1 MSQAGLINDSTSVVQ
16 IDTSQ
21 LQSGATAIVYISTT
35 ANPGQF
41 VTVRDQTGY
50 LSSPQ
55 SILLSTTGGAR
66 LNGSAT
72 ASSLIQ
78 QGFGFESLVAQT
90 GSNWITVNEN
100 DFREPSA
107 VYRYKNLATTTLNIN
122 TFQATGLASTLKAD
136 TLSLEAASTVSMATL
151 YESTLYVNTYPEF
164 IQSGPS
170 DFDFT
175 LNGNLAIL
183 ESLESDIG
191 TTRIQGT
198 LDTFGDVFVGGNI
211 SSASGTLWLFGDL
224 TSSSNIA
231 APEGLLLS
239 AKNVSTLNTG
249 SLGTAVWISSLVTV
263 GAVAST
269 NSLFSREADCRNFV
283 VTSSIQFGAAGD
295 PTYIRYEPGFLD
307 FGAST
312 IFATLTTDSINAGLT
327 LSLASMDF
335 REITASDTLSSLTLG
350 ATRITNQ
357 YGSLTISTIDGNT
370 TSTGTLLAP
379 FTSTFTNVTSG
390 AIRFNTE
397 QASYSTTISY
407 PPNSATVI
415 GTKLVAH
422 AWNISSIA
430 NNGTLNTPQKGLYS
444 ENVLLN
450 EIKTSTIVANQNTI
464 SSLQVGTL
472 TLERAF
478 NFNSVEIHTSTTT
491 PFEAPGAVWTGV
503 KNLRASTLQTDAL
516 YVNRI
521 EANQP
526 QFFGASIPTIS
537 SLIVSSMHS
546 DLTYVSSLKTYSMTM
561 GAPVEYS
568 TINPS
573 SAYFVVT
580 QTALNSPPYNYF
592 TGIGTYFEKLFFRGS
607 EDYQLVGSVVNP
619 AAHLASALPQRYME
633 RIVGLGSSNTGLYSN
648 HTYHSRQMGVGE
660 LPGQLAVDQRN
671 DLYFITGSKMT
682 PSFGAVDTRQKT
694 NFDTFI
700 GEPGFY
706 VRKIQDN
713 RTTFGSGQWGGE
725 VLTIA
730 GRSNHYFGDSIP
742 ASQAHFF
749 NDLKLCGDGP
759 SSFYINDNN
768 NFALRYIDSNAQI
781 STILKGYLNYPYN
794 LITPNYDNAPTNPPS
809 TIWGSGFTAQ
819 NSYGNQVDAG
829 GAINPA
835 FRSTIVNQIIKG
847 TDGKLYVLDNWN
859 EVVHKIDVSAQR
871 MTRWYGKYRDYVT
884 KGPIYDGVGG
894 TLQGMPFF
902 LGKSHCF
909 DMSGN
914 YYFGDESWTL
924 KKCEPPGYTIN
935 RFAGTRY
942 DGAPGPGGGF
952 QEYAGDGVP
961 ALDAYISTP
970 HALCSD
976 TGNNIYFYDYGTERV
991 RVVKGNDLYIYDA
1004 AGNGTRGYSGDGG
1017 VGRDAEIGVITAM
1030 VSDAGNNIYMADMT
1044 NHIIRKLEFTTST
1057 ITTIAGT
1064 GTGGYSGD
1072 GGLATAAQLS
1082 TPTSLY
1088 LDPNGNLFIAD
1099 SGNYRIRVLDTNTGY
1114 IYPFAGNTYNT
1125 YAGDGGPA
1133 TDAIL
1138 NRPRGLLHLNDNS
1151 VLISDTNN
1159 NVIRR
1164 IEPSNSTITT
1174 IVGTGVQGFNG
1185 DGAAL
1190 STELHSPGHLSFDY
1204 ANSTLYF
1211 TDAGNNR
1218 LRFYNMATQQVSTLA
1233 GTGSNDYNGDALSP
1247 AETNLNGPLG
1257 VLYDPSG
1264 YVFVGEPANYIVRRI
1279 NLQSNV
1285 TNIFAGNLTDAYSAG
1300 IPAYVAAIGP
1310 PTQLSFDTSNNLHIT
1325 MNSPT
1330 VTNVSRVNRQTD
1342 ILEQIMA
1349 NWGTAYDIGG
1359 IPGPQQRL
1367 KQPFDLAV
1375 GLVGLT
1381 GAIVDASNN
1390 IAFAQDVFAN
1400 ILRTYTYGTQIKP
1413 IYLNVDLIYYIGNPN
1428 SIAIANLNAQNL
1440 ASYNIFNAL
1449 PAPQRVSLRN
1459 VLAIQEENTFIAA
1472 NGIAGGFSLLEGTV
1486 WVTGVPNEGTVVNDV
1501 LQTGGIT
1508 IRNGNIRFPNYLA
1521 DITIRN
1527 QFNDVRMRNLIY
1539 NGSLQVSSDPALK
1552 EDISGANL
1560 ALCYET
1566 LSTLPLRTYSYSV
1579 AYQSTFQR
1587 YEQQPRIG
1595 FLTSE
1600 VAPYF
1605 PKSITPTPFEH
1616 AWGPSTIQTLD
1627 ISQIK
1632 YLHLGATQRLSQQV
1646 STLEVAA
1653 AALEEQCSTLRAEV
1667 GTQRTASHS

>member
-1 MSQAGLINDSTSVVQ
+1 MSQPALINDSTSVVQ

-66 LNGSAT
+66 LNSSAAT
-72 ASSLIQ
+72 SSLIQ

-90 GSNWITVNEN
+90 ESNWVTVNEN
-100 DFREPSA
+100 DFRVPSA
-107 VYRYKNLATTTLNIN
+107 SYRYKTLATTTLNAT
-122 TFQATGLASTLKAD
+122 TFQATGLISTLKTD
-136 TLSLEAASTVSMATL
+136 TLAVQAASTVSMASL
-151 YESTLYVNTYPEF
+151 YQSTLYVNTYPEF
-164 IQSGPS
+164 IQSGPT

-175 LNGNLAIL
+175 LKG
-183 ESLESDIG
+183 SLVVLNSFDSDTG
-191 TTRIQGT
+191 TTRIQST
-198 LDTFGDVFVGGNI
+198 LNVFSDTFVGGNI
-211 SSASGTLWLFGDL
+211 SSASGTFWLLGDL
-224 TSSSNIA
+224 ASSSNIA

-239 AKNVSTLNTG
+239 ARNVSTLNTG
-249 SLGTAVWISSLVTV
+249 SLGKAVFISSFVTV

-295 PTYIRYEPGFLD
+295 PTYIHYHPGFLD
-307 FGAST
+307 FGSST
-312 IFATLTTDSINAGLT
+312 IISTITTDSINAGLT
-327 LSLASMDF
+327 LSLNSMDF
-335 REITASDTLSSLTLG
+335 REITASDTLSSLILG

-379 FTSTFTNVTSG
+379 FVSTLTNVTSG
-390 AIRFNTE
+390 TITFNTE

-407 PPNSATVI
+407 PPNSATVV

-422 AWNISSIA
+422 AWNLSSIA
-430 NNGTLNTPQKGLYS
+430 NNGILNTPQKGLYS
-444 ENVLLN
+444 ENILLN

-478 NFNSVEIHTSTTT
+478 NFNSVKINTSTATS
-491 PFEAPGAVWTGV
+491 FEAPGAEWSGV
-503 KNLRASTLQTDAL
+503 KNLRTSTLQSDSL

-526 QFFGASIPTIS
+526 QFFGSSIPTIS
-537 SLIVSSMHS
+537 SLTVSSIQS
-546 DLTYVSSLKTYSMTM
+546 DLTYVSSLKTYSMRI

-607 EDYQLVGSVVNP
+607 EDYLLVGNVVNP
-619 AAHLASALPQRYME
+619 AAQLASALSQRYME
-633 RIVGLGSSNTGLYSN
+633 RIIGFGSSNTGLYSN

-682 PSFGAVDTRQKT
+682 PTFAGIDTRQKT

-700 GEPGFY
+700 GETGFY

-713 RTTFGSGQWGGE
+713 HTKLGSGQWGGE
-725 VLTIA
+725 VFTIA
-730 GRSNHYFGDSIP
+730 GRSNHYLGDSVP

-749 NDLKLCGDGP
+749 TDLKLCGDGP
-759 SSFYINDNN
+759 SSFFINDNN

-781 STILKGYLNYPYN
+781 STILKGYLPYPYN
-794 LITPNYDNAPTNPPS
+794 LANPGYNDPPANPPS

-819 NSYGNQVDAG
+819 NSFGNQVDAG

-847 TDGKLYVLDNWN
+847 ADGKLYVLDNWN
-859 EVVHKIDVSAQR
+859 EVVHKIDISDQR

-884 KGPIYDGVGG
+884 KGPLYDGVGG

-935 RFAGTRY
+935 RFAGNRY
-942 DGAPGPGGGF
+942 TGPPGPGGGY

-991 RVVKGNDLYIYDA
+991 RVVMANDGYIFDA

-1044 NHIIRKLEFTTST
+1044 NHVIRKLDFATST

-1088 LDPNGNLFIAD
+1088 LDTNGNLFIAD

-1114 IYPFAGNTYNT
+1114 IYPFAGNTYTT
-1125 YAGDGGPA
+1125 YAGDGGLA
-1133 TDAIL
+1133 NEAIL
-1138 NRPRGLLHLNDNS
+1138 NQPRGLLHLNDNS
-1151 VLISDTNN
+1151 ILISDTNN
-1159 NVIRR
+1159 HVIRR

-1190 STELHSPGHLSFDY
+1190 STELYAPGHLSFDY

-1211 TDAGNNR
+1211 TDSGNNR

-1233 GTGSNDYNGDALSP
+1233 GTGSNTFDVDGLSP
-1247 AETNLNGPLG
+1247 AETNLNAPLG

-1264 YVFVGEPANYIVRRI
+1264 YVFVGEPANYMVRRI
-1279 NLQSNV
+1279 NLESNV
-1285 TNIFAGNLTDAYSAG
+1285 TNIFAGNLTNGYSPNV
-1300 IPAYVAAIGP
+1300 PANASAIGP
-1310 PTQLSFDTSNNLHIT
+1310 PTQLSFDMSNNLHIA

-1330 VTNVSRVNRQTD
+1330 VTNVSRVNRQTE

-1349 NWGTAYDIGG
+1349 NWGTYYDVAG
-1359 IPGPQQRL
+1359 IPGPVQTL
-1367 KQPFDLAV
+1367 KQPLNLAT

-1390 IAFAQDVFAN
+1390 IAFAQDVWAN

-1413 IYLNVDLIYYIGNPN
+1413 IYLNVDLIYYIGNAN
-1428 SIAIANLNAQNL
+1428 SIAVANLNATNL
-1440 ASYNIFNAL
+1440 AAYNIFNSL
-1449 PAPQRVSLRN
+1449 PAPRQVSLRN
-1459 VLAIQEENTFIAA
+1459 VLAVQEESAFVAA
-1472 NGIAGGFSLLEGTV
+1472 NAIAGGFSLLEGTV

-1527 QFNDVRMRNLIY
+1527 QFNDARMRNLIY
-1539 NGSLQVSSDPALK
+1539 NGSLQLSSDPALK
-1552 EDISGANL
+1552 EDISDANL
-1560 ALCYET
+1560 AICYET
-1566 LSTLPLRTYSYSV
+1566 LGTLPLRTYSYSA

-1587 YEQQPRIG
+1587 YEQQARIG
-1595 FLTSE
+1595 FLTTE

-1616 AWGPSTIQTLD
+1616 AWAPSTIQTLD
-1627 ISQIK
+1627 VSQIK
-1632 YLHLGATQRLSQQV
+1632 YLHLGATKRLSQQV
-1646 STLEVAA
+1646 STLEATASNLEAA
-1653 AALEEQCSTLRAEV
+1653 CSSLRTMA
-1667 GTQRTASHS
+1667 TQRTASHS